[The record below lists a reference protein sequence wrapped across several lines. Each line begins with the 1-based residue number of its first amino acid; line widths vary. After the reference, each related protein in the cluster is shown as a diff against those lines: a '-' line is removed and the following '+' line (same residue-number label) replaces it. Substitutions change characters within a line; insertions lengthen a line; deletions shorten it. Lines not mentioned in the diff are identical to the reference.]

1 MKIPALQWQ
10 FFFFFFFGVV
20 VVMRVEEGKRGVW
33 LDLCDESTLDLFQ
46 SVSII
51 PGTKASLIF

>member
-1 MKIPALQWQ
+1 MAI
-10 FFFFFFFGVV
+10 FFFFFFGVV